1 MQLRQF
7 MNLDESAQSMI
18 QDRRMVHRYAEKW
31 SPFLEGLEDRTRH
44 GRYLRNTMAV
54 VFENTAQHLNKL
66 RLYEATTTGNVAYY
80 AKFIFPALRWA
91 FPSLIANDIVSV
103 QPMNSA
109 QGTIFYL
116 DFVYSNSKGQTAAG
130 NIFPRDF
137 DKFYSSEFVE
147 GEPIGVGDGTNFG
160 GAGAALSITLAYNP
174 VHRPSTERGTFVIV
188 REISAADGSVV
199 QEGQIDETG
208 TGVSGDLSSATLNFA
223 NGAITNLKFTAEPA
237 SGNIIRCFYYYDG
250 ELNSQIPQIQL
261 DVKKALITAFTRR
274 LKTVYSS
281 EAAMDLREEHGI
293 DAETELIA
301 AAAQELTLEIDREII
316 NDLFLASTGTQGVF
330 SRTAPAGITELD
342 HLRSLLTVL
351 SEVSNTIHQKTLRAP
366 ANWAVVSPTVSALL
380 EQFTTHGDFKPIYS
394 GDMNPQSPIDE
405 PRPLTR
411 HGQFGVYKLG
421 TLLNKYVIYVDP
433 YFQRDFILMGLKG
446 STYLDSGYAW
456 CPYVPLQITQP
467 FLDPSDLSFRSAM
480 FTRYAKKLLRPE
492 YYGQVRVLNL

>member
-1 MQLRQF
+1 MQLRQLTL
-7 MNLDESAQSMI
+7 NESGQPQAQNA
-18 QDRRMVHRYAEKW
+18 DLTHRVAEKW
-31 SPFLEGLEDRTRH
+31 APFLEGMENRTRQ
-44 GRYLRNTMAV
+44 GRYNRNTLATI
-54 VFENTAQHLNKL
+54 FENTAQQLNKL

-116 DFVYSNSKGQTAAG
+116 DFVYSNSKGQVTSG
-130 NIFPRDF
+130 EIFPRDF
-137 DKFYSSEFVE
+137 DKWYSSEYVE
-147 GEPIGVGDGTNFG
+147 GEVIGQGDGTNFG
-160 GAGAALSITLAYNP
+160 GGGAALSVTLAWTP
-174 VHRPSTERGTFVIV
+174 VHRPSTERGTFVIL
-188 REISAADGSVV
+188 REISAADGSTV
-199 QEGQIDETG
+199 QEGKISADGATV
-208 TGVSGDLSSATLNFA
+208 TGDLASATLNFA
-223 NGAITNLKFTAEPA
+223 NGAITNMKFTTIPVN
-237 SGNIIRCFYYYDG
+237 GNLIRSYYYYDG
-250 ELNSQIPQIQL
+250 ELNSQMPQIQL

-316 NDLFLASTGTQGVF
+316 NDLFLASNGTQGVF
-330 SRTAPAGITELD
+330 SRTAPSGIDELN
-342 HLRSLLTVL
+342 HLRGLLTVM
-351 SEVSNTIHQKTLRAP
+351 STVSNEIHRKTLRAP
-366 ANWAVVSPTVSALL
+366 ANWAVVSTAISALL
-380 EQFTTHGDFKPIYS
+380 EQFTTHGDFKPIFS
-394 GDMNPQSPIDE
+394 GDMSPVSPIDE

-421 TLLNKYVIYVDP
+421 TLLNKWVIYVDP
-433 YFQRDFILMGLKG
+433 YFQSDFILMGLKG

-456 CPYVPLQITQP
+456 CPYLPLQITQP

-492 YYGQVRVLNL
+492 FFAQVRVLNL